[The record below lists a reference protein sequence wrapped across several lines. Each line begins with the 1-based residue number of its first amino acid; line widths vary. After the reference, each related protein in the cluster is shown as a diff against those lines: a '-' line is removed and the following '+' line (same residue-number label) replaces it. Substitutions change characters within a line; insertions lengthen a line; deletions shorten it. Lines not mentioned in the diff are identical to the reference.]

1 MLHVPPLLTT
11 VEAHPKRNL
20 LFLSNT
26 SLWSHW
32 PFLPVVRHRPGRE
45 EDYGILFDAMTV
57 LNLPG
62 FSATVFL
69 CNMFQVPRQLRDLF
83 DLPREVYDRPEE
95 IEAAGWRVD

>member
-1 MLHVPPLLTT
+1 MLPALSLLAT

-20 LFLSNT
+20 LFLSNS

-32 PFLPVVRHRPGRE
+32 PFLPVVRRCRDRE
-45 EDYGILFDAMTV
+45 EEYGVLFDAMTT
-57 LNLPG
+57 LGLPG

-69 CNMFQVPRQLRDLF
+69 CNMFEVPRQLRELL
-83 DLPREVYDRPEE
+83 DLPREIYDRPEE